1 MIAVVVV
8 DGSGYSSSCI
18 SLALSTAAID
28 YLVSDHTH
36 THLALSRSVG
46 LLSPASVCLSL
57 SLDPSL
63 IHRGA
68 YVCVVNLV
76 DASPGLQALVQMAFN
91 LSFNR
96 VREP

>member
-57 SLDPSL
+57 DPSL

-68 YVCVVNLV
+68 YVRVVHRV
-76 DASPGLQALVQMAFN
+76 DASPGLQALI
-91 LSFNR
+91 
-96 VREP
+96 